1 MSLLAP
7 RAKAFRYCPR
17 ITAAA
22 AVGHVSNNRQHR
34 YLSHHLHTSFINP
47 SWSRSWSSSS
57 HRCAT
62 SAKTDPPPIHEKLP
76 DPKKVAFRF
85 REFDLNG
92 KIFVVTGG
100 GRGLGLALA
109 EALVE
114 AGGIVYCLDRLNE
127 PDKEFKV
134 VKDRLGPEYGGSLNF
149 DKVDVREAGN
159 VDRVVSEIADKHQR
173 LDGLIAAAGVQLVQ
187 PALDYAPERVMEM
200 LDINYKGV
208 YCSAQ
213 SCARQMIKYGCS
225 GSILLVASMSG
236 LIANRGF
243 TSSVYNSS
251 KAAVCQLA
259 RSLAMEWGQIVDGK
273 PIRVNSLCPGNILTP
288 MVEQNFKDDPKLR
301 ASWENGNML
310 GRLSK
315 PSEYRGAAL
324 FALSD
329 ASTFMTGSQM
339 EATQLGSEDV

>member
-114 AGGIVYCLDRLNE
+114 AGGI
-127 PDKEFKV
+127 
-134 VKDRLGPEYGGSLNF
+134 GG
-149 DKVDVREAGN
+149 
-159 VDRVVSEIADKHQR
+159 
-173 LDGLIAAAGVQLVQ
+173 
-187 PALDYAPERVMEM
+187 
-200 LDINYKGV
+200 
-208 YCSAQ
+208 
-213 SCARQMIKYGCS
+213 
-225 GSILLVASMSG
+225 
-236 LIANRGF
+236 
-243 TSSVYNSS
+243 
-251 KAAVCQLA
+251 
-259 RSLAMEWGQIVDGK
+259 
-273 PIRVNSLCPGNILTP
+273 
-288 MVEQNFKDDPKLR
+288 
-301 ASWENGNML
+301 
-310 GRLSK
+310 
-315 PSEYRGAAL
+315 
-324 FALSD
+324 
-329 ASTFMTGSQM
+329 
-339 EATQLGSEDV
+339 